1 VFASPTN
8 ADSLRLFGATSGWP
22 FSAASRGRAYSPRPA
37 SLAWIHRNIF
47 ALCVVLQVGSLLAV
61 TGGRIPKVHGRAGGT
76 AACRPG
82 ADGHVHQLALGHRM
96 GPDRQLR
103 RVGIVI
109 AAPGSACERGLA
121 NRIGEWGRRA
131 LSSVASTASC
141 RSGDAL
147 EQRLVDGEWLGRRR
161 RAADRADREV
171 RGNTRDRGGE
181 AERRADLVAGVHE
194 SRRETRRL
202 RPHAGERS
210 LVASGCRAVTVC
222 TGAPQPWASELS
234 RGTMSAELGGHAT
247 RAPAESRSRRR

>member
-109 AAPGSACERGLA
+109 AAPLSARERGPA
-121 NRIGEWGRRA
+121 NRIGEWCRRA
-131 LSSVASTASC
+131 LSSVAGTASC
-141 RSGDAL
+141 WSGDAL

-161 RAADRADREV
+161 WAADRAM

-181 AERRADLVAGVHE
+181 AERQADLVAGVHE
-194 SRRETRRL
+194 PRRETRRL
-202 RPHAGERS
+202 RPRRS
-210 LVASGCRAVTVC
+210 AAQQRQDVG
-222 TGAPQPWASELS
+222 LS
-234 RGTMSAELGGHAT
+234 RSAQERPSPGL
-247 RAPAESRSRRR
+247 PS